1 MKIRLGSMI
10 AGVAAAAIAVTGLVS
25 IGGAAEAYS
34 GTPPWA
40 AGDTSAKGG
49 LVFYDAS
56 GNIVT
61 SGTDLNSLTEYI
73 GGDTTD
79 ARATA
84 FKAALKIAFPDHL
97 NATPSTWFNTD
108 LQGSTLFSPKPV
120 GVPSS
125 IPTNFPFVITDFTAS
140 PTLVEDALSAGVL
153 DTSSAAYTN
162 VFELRMQDSGP
173 STPADGNKYWRAD
186 IEYNPSTAGSAF
198 DGLAPGAWRVV
209 YPTPVAAVATTS
221 TTPTAAPASPQVA
234 GTSVTFSTTVAP
246 ASGTLTGGTVK
257 FFDGATQIGATK
269 SLVGSATAGTPVTV
283 SSDATTS
290 LAVGSRSITAQYF
303 PGSASFSGSTS
314 SALTFVVTSVPTV
327 GTTTTTPT
335 AAPTSPQV
343 AGTSVIFS
351 TTVAPVSGTLTGGS
365 VKFFNGATQIGATK
379 SLAGSATSGTPV
391 TVSSDAT
398 TSLAVGT
405 RSITAQYTPTDA
417 AFSGST
423 SSALS
428 FVVTAAPAATTA
440 TTITATSPNA
450 TATTTDAVSVTVHVA
465 NSDVPATIPTGTVAI
480 KADGTL
486 IAGATATVNGSGN
499 AVAVI
504 PASVLSVGTHA
515 LTAEYTPSG
524 NFNAS
529 TPAGSTSYAITLALP
544 VNALAPM
551 AGTAKVGAISTCNAG
566 VWTYAGVYTYTWFLD
581 ASLTAFATG
590 ISTSALPA
598 AYAGHKIRC
607 EVTASNPGGS
617 ATVTSAQV
625 VVAAGAASKNTI
637 RPKILGTP
645 AVGKKLTAS
654 RGTWVP
660 APASYLYVWKIGSLI
675 VSRAATFT
683 AAAKYKGKS
692 VVLSVY
698 AVRTG
703 YLTGVASSLAVK
715 IK

>member
-1 MKIRLGSMI
+1 MKNRLSSLV
-10 AGVAAAAIAVTGLVS
+10 AGAAAAAIALTGLVS
-25 IGGAAEAYS
+25 IGGTAEAYS

-61 SGTDLNSLTEYI
+61 SGSDVNTLTEYI
-73 GGDTTD
+73 GSDTTV
-79 ARATA
+79 ARTTA
-84 FKAALKIAFPDHL
+84 VKAALKIAFPDHA
-97 NATPSTWFNTD
+97 NAIPSTWFNNE
-108 LQGSTLFSPKPV
+108 LQGSTTFSPKPA
-120 GVPSS
+120 GVPAG
-125 IPTNFPFVITDFTAS
+125 IPTDYPFVVTDFTSS
-140 PTLVEDALSAGVL
+140 PTLVEDTLSAGVQ
-153 DTSSAAYTN
+153 DSSSATYTN

-173 STPADGNKYWRAD
+173 ATPADGNKYWRAD
-186 IEYNPSTAGSAF
+186 IEYNPSTALSAY
-198 DGLAPGAWRVV
+198 DGLAPGAWRVI
-209 YPTPVAAVATTS
+209 YPTPVAAVATTT
-221 TTPTAAPASPQVA
+221 TTPTASPVSPQVV

-257 FFDGATQIGATK
+257 FFDGVTQIGVTK
-269 SLVGSATAGTPVTV
+269 SLVGSATSGSPVTV
-283 SSDATTS
+283 ASDATTS
-290 LAVGSRSITAQYF
+290 LAVGTRSITAEYTA
-303 PGSASFSGSTS
+303 GSASFSGSTS
-314 SALTFVVTSVPTV
+314 SALSFVVTAAPTV

-335 AAPTSPQV
+335 ASPTSPQV
-343 AGTSVIFS
+343 AGTSVTFS

-379 SLAGSATSGTPV
+379 SLVGSATSGSPV
-391 TVSSDAT
+391 LVSSDAT

-428 FVVTAAPAATTA
+428 FVVTAAPAANTA

-450 TATTTDAVSVTVHVA
+450 TATTSDAISVTAHVA
-465 NSDVPATIPTGTVAI
+465 NSDVPATVPTGTVAI
-480 KADGTL
+480 KADGTQV
-486 IAGATATVNGSGN
+486 ATGTVDGSGN
-499 AVAVI
+499 AVGVI

-529 TPAGSTSYAITLALP
+529 TTAGSTSYAITLALP

-551 AGTAKVGAISTCNAG
+551 AGTAKVGAVSTCNAG
-566 VWTYAGVYTYTWFLD
+566 VWTYAGVYTYKWFLD
-581 ASLTAFATG
+581 ASVTAFATG

-598 AYAGHKIRC
+598 GYVGHKIRC

-617 ATVTSAQV
+617 AIATSAQV
-625 VVAAGAASKNTI
+625 VVAAGAASKNTV
-637 RPKILGTP
+637 RPKIVGTP
-645 AVGKKLTAS
+645 AVGKKLTAN

-675 VSRAATFT
+675 VSRATT
-683 AAAKYKGKS
+683 YTPPAKYKGKS
-692 VVLSVY
+692 LVLSVY